1 MEFVF
6 KGHSMKKKTLL
17 MDLDGVL
24 NQYKG
29 EFDKDVIPPP
39 KEGADILLQKLN
51 FDYEVKIF
59 TARDIIMATNWLKK
73 YNLFDYISGVTNIKE
88 PAYIQVDDRCITF
101 DGDYSN
107 LLKKISE
114 FKVWYKS

>member
-1 MEFVF
+1 MTESYIQEY
-6 KGHSMKKKTLL
+6 GY
-17 MDLDGVL
+17 
-24 NQYKG
+24 NQDQLADSK
-29 EFDKDVIPPP
+29 IPI
-39 KEGADILLQKLN
+39 EESLQKLN